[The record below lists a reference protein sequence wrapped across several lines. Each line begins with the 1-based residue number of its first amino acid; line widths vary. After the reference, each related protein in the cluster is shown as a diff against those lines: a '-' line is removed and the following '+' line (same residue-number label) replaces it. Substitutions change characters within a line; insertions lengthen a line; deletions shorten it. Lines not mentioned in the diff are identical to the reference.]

1 MSDMITLTI
10 DGKTVQAR
18 EGESIL
24 NVARANNV
32 FIPAICYLTRCS
44 PTLACRLCLVEA
56 DGKQVYGCNT
66 KIKPDM
72 NISTVTENISKE
84 RRAIMEVYDVNH
96 PLQCG
101 VCDQS
106 GECELQNYSLY
117 MKVDSQSYSIKDT
130 HRPTQHWGVMNYD
143 PALCI
148 VCEKCVTV
156 CKDMIGSSALTTV
169 KRDSDN
175 IDKIFKDEMPKDAY
189 AMWNKLNKSLIGY
202 DADACTSCGECISVC
217 PVGALVSSDFKYTSN
232 AWELKRVPVANP
244 HSSDCAFMYYE
255 IKHESIDNHATKR
268 IYRVTNEHHYSTVN
282 GAGRFA
288 YDFENKVQNKDDK
301 AFKKAINAFKEAK
314 NIKFNSYITNE
325 EAFILQKIGNFTG
338 AKLVNEDARRYQ
350 EFLNNYSK
358 ISGKSLYSSKLSDV
372 HNSNFVISVGSY
384 LKSDLPNARYAFN
397 NSVVMNKGAGL
408 YFHPIVDPVMEKI
421 GKKGKTTDF
430 IYHEPMAEEAILY
443 FILYKFGKNLP
454 AEIQSYID
462 SLKETRVK
470 TITEVVRENVA
481 EIVKDEATGE
491 EKEVKK
497 LVSKNIS
504 KEVSFEYI
512 SFLADFGRD
521 EKFIDL
527 IDEMLAK
534 KDTFSLIIG
543 EDLIT
548 HPNAQNLAKLCG
560 LIDRCTE
567 FNVVII
573 PTQTNTLGV
582 AQICTLSEEIN
593 GFSVGY
599 NTKADFELSALGDGD
614 LDIAALNQQEGTF
627 TNIDKKVIPTNA
639 ALGFNGYTLN
649 EIANEIL
656 GKDVEYTIEYTSKLP
671 LEKGYKAIV
680 FDDLP
685 NKFGNNQVEYRG
697 YELVSS
703 SVSMEGNIN
712 NLSYEKIVL
721 DNDEILIYKAN
732 PVNQFN
738 EFTAISHEFK
748 DSLQDG
754 IFFSKFA
761 FEKLQLNEGDKV
773 KVNANNQELVLNAY
787 VDIQIVGNIPYISTF
802 MKNSPANLLFNS
814 YRFNKAKVVKA

>member
-24 NVARANNV
+24 NVARANDV

-117 MKVDSQSYSIKDT
+117 MKVDSQSYSIKDI
-130 HRPTQHWGVMNYD
+130 HRPAQHWGVMNYD

-156 CKDMIGSSALTTV
+156 CEDMIGSSALSTV

-175 IDKIFKDEMPKDAY
+175 IDKVFKDEMPKDAY

-202 DADACTSCGECISVC
+202 DGDVCTSCGECISVC

-244 HSSDCAFMYYE
+244 HSSDCSFMYYE
-255 IKHESIDNHATKR
+255 IKHESIDNHTTKK

-288 YDFENKVQNKDDK
+288 YDFENKVQNKDAK

-325 EAFILQKIGNFTG
+325 EALLLQKIANYTG

-358 ISGKSLYSSKLSDV
+358 TSGKSLYSSKLADV
-372 HNSNFVISVGSY
+372 HNSNFVISVGAY

-408 YFHPIVDPVMEKI
+408 YFHPISDPLMEKI

-462 SLKETRVK
+462 SLKETKVK
-470 TITEVVRENVA
+470 TVTEVVRENVV

-497 LVSKNIS
+497 LVSKNVS
-504 KEVSFEYI
+504 KEVSYEYI
-512 SFLADFGRD
+512 SLLVEFGRD

-534 KDTFSLIIG
+534 KDTFSLIVG

-560 LIDRCTE
+560 LIDRCTD

-573 PTQTNTLGV
+573 PSQTNTLGV
-582 AQICTLSEEIN
+582 AQICTLSFEVS
-593 GFSVGY
+593 GYSVGY
-599 NTKADFELSALGDGD
+599 NTKADFELSALGDAD
-614 LDIAALNQQEGTF
+614 LDVPALNQQEGTF

-656 GKDVEYTIEYTSKLP
+656 GEDIEYTIEYTSKLP
-671 LEKGYKAIV
+671 LDSGFKAV
-680 FDDLP
+680 KFDDLP
-685 NKFGNNQVEYRG
+685 NEFGNNQVEYRG
-697 YELVSS
+697 YELNSNDVIIEDN
-703 SVSMEGNIN
+703 VNQIN
-712 NLSYEKIVL
+712 AEKIIL

-732 PVNQFN
+732 PINQFN

-748 DSLQDG
+748 DNLQDG
-754 IFFSKFA
+754 IFFSKSA

-773 KVNANNQELVLNAY
+773 KVNANNQELELNAY
-787 VDIQIVGNIPYISTF
+787 MDIQIDGNIPYVSTF
-802 MKNSPANLLFNS
+802 MKNSPSNVLFNS

>member
-24 NVARANNV
+24 NVARANDV

-117 MKVDSQSYSIKDT
+117 MKVDSQSYSIKDI
-130 HRPTQHWGVMNYD
+130 HRPAQHWGVMNYD

-156 CKDMIGSSALTTV
+156 CEDMIGSSALSTV

-175 IDKIFKDEMPKDAY
+175 IDKVFKDEMPKDAY

-244 HSSDCAFMYYE
+244 HSSDCSFMYYE
-255 IKHESIDNHATKR
+255 IKHESIDNHTTKK

-288 YDFENKVQNKDDK
+288 YDFENKVQNKDAK

-325 EAFILQKIGNFTG
+325 EALLLQKIANYTG

-358 ISGKSLYSSKLSDV
+358 TSGKSLYSSKLSDV
-372 HNSNFVISVGSY
+372 HNANFVISVGAY

-397 NSVVMNKGAGL
+397 NSVGMNKGAGL
-408 YFHPIVDPVMEKI
+408 YFHPIADPLMEKI

-462 SLKETRVK
+462 SLKETKVK
-470 TITEVVRENVA
+470 TVTEVVRENVV

-497 LVSKNIS
+497 LVSKNVS
-504 KEVSFEYI
+504 KEVSYEYI
-512 SFLADFGRD
+512 SLLAEFGRD

-534 KDTFSLIIG
+534 KDTFSLIVG

-560 LIDRCTE
+560 LIDRCTD

-573 PTQTNTLGV
+573 PSQTNTLGV
-582 AQICTLSEEIN
+582 AQICTLSNEVS
-593 GFSVGY
+593 GYSVGY
-599 NTKADFELSALGDGD
+599 NTEADFELSALGDAD
-614 LDIAALNQQEGTF
+614 LDIPALNQQEGTF

-656 GKDVEYTIEYTSKLP
+656 GCDVEYTIEYTSKLP
-671 LEKGYKAIV
+671 LEKGYKAIE

-685 NKFGNNQVEYRG
+685 NKFGNDQVEYRG
-697 YELVSS
+697 YELNSNDVIIEDN
-703 SVSMEGNIN
+703 VNQIN
-712 NLSYEKIVL
+712 AEKIIL

-732 PVNQFN
+732 PINQFN
-738 EFTAISHEFK
+738 EFTALSHEFK
-748 DSLQDG
+748 DNLQDG
-754 IFFSKFA
+754 IFFSKSA
-761 FEKLQLNEGDKV
+761 FEKLELNEGDKV
-773 KVNANNQELVLNAY
+773 KVNANNQELELNAY
-787 VDIQIVGNIPYISTF
+787 IDIQIDGNIPYVSTF
-802 MKNSPANLLFNS
+802 MKNSPSNVLFNS

>member
-24 NVARANNV
+24 NVARANDV

-117 MKVDSQSYSIKDT
+117 MKVDSQSYSIKDI
-130 HRPTQHWGVMNYD
+130 HRPAQHWGVMNYD

-156 CKDMIGSSALTTV
+156 CEDMIGSSALSTV

-175 IDKIFKDEMPKDAY
+175 IDKVFKDEMPKDAY

-244 HSSDCAFMYYE
+244 HSSDCSFMYYE
-255 IKHESIDNHATKR
+255 IKHESIDNHTTKK

-288 YDFENKVQNKDDK
+288 YDFENKVQNKDTK

-325 EAFILQKIGNFTG
+325 EALILQKIANFTG

-358 ISGKSLYSSKLSDV
+358 TSGKSLYSSKLSDV
-372 HNSNFVISVGSY
+372 HNANFVISVGAY

-397 NSVVMNKGAGL
+397 NSVGMNKGAGL
-408 YFHPIVDPVMEKI
+408 YFHPIADPLMEKI

-430 IYHEPMAEEAILY
+430 IYHQPMAEEAILY

-462 SLKETRVK
+462 SLKETKVK
-470 TITEVVRENVA
+470 TVTEVVRENVV

-497 LVSKNIS
+497 LVSKNVS
-504 KEVSFEYI
+504 KEVSYEYI
-512 SFLADFGRD
+512 SLLAEFGRD

-534 KDTFSLIIG
+534 KDTFSLIVG

-567 FNVVII
+567 FDVVII
-573 PTQTNTLGV
+573 PSQTNTLGV
-582 AQICTLSEEIN
+582 AQICTLSFEVS
-593 GFSVGY
+593 GYSVGY
-599 NTKADFELSALGDGD
+599 NTEADFELSALGDAD
-614 LDIAALNQQEGTF
+614 LDIPALNQQEGTF

-656 GKDVEYTIEYTSKLP
+656 GCDVEYTIEYTSKLP
-671 LEKGYKAIV
+671 LEKGYKAIE

-685 NKFGNNQVEYRG
+685 NKFGNDQVEYRG
-697 YELVSS
+697 YELNSNDIIIEDNV
-703 SVSMEGNIN
+703 NQIN
-712 NLSYEKIVL
+712 AEKIIL

-732 PVNQFN
+732 PINQFN
-738 EFTAISHEFK
+738 EFTALSHEFK
-748 DSLQDG
+748 DNLQDG
-754 IFFSKFA
+754 IFFSKSA
-761 FEKLQLNEGDKV
+761 FEKLELNEGDKV
-773 KVNANNQELVLNAY
+773 KVNANNQELELNAY
-787 VDIQIVGNIPYISTF
+787 IDIQIDGNIPYVSTF
-802 MKNSPANLLFNS
+802 MKNSPSNVLFNI